1 MTLVIKRFYIRY
13 DCVNQYN
20 ILMLFNVIS
29 KRSITEQ
36 QLKKTCRASACEQFK
51 SHNRT
56 ELQNYVA
63 YQDKLEK

>member
-1 MTLVIKRFYIRY
+1 
-13 DCVNQYN
+13 
-20 ILMLFNVIS
+20 MLFNAIS

-36 QLKKTCRASACEQFK
+36 QLKKTCRACACEPFK

-63 YQDKLEK
+63 YQDKLHWKKEATWGLLDF